1 MCYPREESALYLGL
15 HLPVEAC
22 CFLEDRDL
30 EVKSR
35 QSSWE
40 NRGTNWDICSG
51 SLKASAS
58 PPTELSD
65 TAGGKGMVRELTVK
79 NVRPKRIKQL

>member
-1 MCYPREESALYLGL
+1 M
-15 HLPVEAC
+15 EAC

-51 SLKASAS
+51 NLKDSAS

-65 TAGGKGMVRELTVK
+65 TVGGKGIVRELTMK
-79 NVRPKRIKQL
+79 NVRPQCIKQLRKNMAEHNEVTAPC

>member
-1 MCYPREESALYLGL
+1 M
-15 HLPVEAC
+15 EAC

-51 SLKASAS
+51 SLKDSAS
-58 PPTELSD
+58 PATELSD
-65 TAGGKGMVRELTVK
+65 TVGGKGMVRELMMK
-79 NVRPKRIKQL
+79 NIRPKRIKQL